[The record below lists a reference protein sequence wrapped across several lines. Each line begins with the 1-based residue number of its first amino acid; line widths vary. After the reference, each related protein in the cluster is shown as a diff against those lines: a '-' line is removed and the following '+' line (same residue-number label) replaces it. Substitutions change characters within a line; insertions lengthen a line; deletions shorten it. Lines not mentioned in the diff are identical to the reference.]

1 MISFLSVRKKMPLRL
16 VQYSEKSLAVYG
28 DITNPQ
34 HVTFLESLK
43 GLHNANLKEGPGYIF
58 PLKHKDTLEAYIG
71 SKVVQGVPTS
81 SAPVKLLKLKPAEKL
96 EHAEKLE
103 PVIPIVR
110 LTQSTAPTQLDR
122 IERMLEELLNAVKNS
137 KK

>member
-1 MISFLSVRKKMPLRL
+1 MISFLFIQKKMPLRL
-16 VQYSEKSLAVYG
+16 VQYNEKSLAVYG

-58 PLKHKDTLEAYIG
+58 PLKHKDTLEAYVG
-71 SKVVQGVPTS
+71 SKIVQGVPVTPPS

-96 EHAEKLE
+96 E
-103 PVIPIVR
+103 PVVPIIR
-110 LTQSTAPTQLDR
+110 LTQPTATPTQLDR
-122 IERMLEELLNAVKNS
+122 IERMLEELLNTVKNS